1 MYNNV
6 SPLQSQPENSPATPS
21 EPLPS
26 ALPTASGSCPAHAT
40 PTSAENEEAVYLR
53 THRELQAY
61 LPLVSHMM
69 SHIRKKKEG
78 VKSQQYSKLKSLEY
92 VLQDFRSGYLS
103 LSLRLSLSLSPYLS
117 HIVSSSLY
125 DDSTSLSLPTS
136 LILSVPLSMMT
147 IHSDSSDN
155 TIHQRTY
162 LFKGYLVL
170 PRKPLN

>member
-103 LSLRLSLSLSPYLS
+103 LSLSL
-117 HIVSSSLY
+117 
-125 DDSTSLSLPTS
+125 SLSLPTS

-147 IHSDSSDN
+147 
-155 TIHQRTY
+155 
-162 LFKGYLVL
+162 VL
-170 PRKPLN
+170 LSLSLPLSYCQFLSL